1 MAEHTVELQHGLK
14 YGDATHTTLVLKD
27 HLTAGDIRAAAEAS
41 EKIELVDDGNG
52 NKEVA
57 LLISPT
63 RMANEILRR
72 QIKSIGNV
80 QGPLSLAELDKLH
93 QDDLALINQVAN
105 RLLELKA
112 AHEVNQRGR
121 LDAGKQNST

>member
-14 YGDATHTTLVLKD
+14 YGDTTHTTLVLKD
-27 HLTAGDIRAAAEAS
+27 HLTAGDIRGAAEAS
-41 EKIELVDDGNG
+41 EKIELVDDGSG

-112 AHEVNQRGR
+112 AHEVSQRGR